1 MKLPHVIA
9 LSIIGM
15 LVTSLSVLVLTSSR
29 GASSAVD
36 LTSNELEPVVELSA
50 TPTPKLTLTLEPV
63 TTASS
68 VVPRTNSTEQAA
80 IERREAFG
88 SLQLTA
94 VDKPCSFFI
103 DGKPIKVENEVPLM
117 VRIGSHK
124 VRCERPNGD
133 AIEKRVEVVEEAINP
148 VFF

>member
-1 MKLPHVIA
+1 MKLPHVVV

-15 LVTSLSVLVLTSSR
+15 LVASLSVLVFTSPRRTSSE
-29 GASSAVD
+29 VD
-36 LTSNELEPVVELSA
+36 LTSNETEPVVELSA
-50 TPTPKLTLTLEPV
+50 SPAPKLTLVLEPV

-68 VVPRTNSTEQAA
+68 IFPRTNSTGQAA
-80 IERREAFG
+80 VEKRGGFG

-94 VDKPCSFFI
+94 TDGPCSFFV
-103 DGKPIKVENEVPLM
+103 DGKPVTNDAPLM
-117 VRIGSHK
+117 VRIGPHK

>member
-1 MKLPHVIA
+1 MKLPHVIV

-15 LVTSLSVLVLTSSR
+15 LVASLSVLVFTSPRRTSSE
-29 GASSAVD
+29 VD
-36 LTSNELEPVVELSA
+36 LTSNETEPVVELSA
-50 TPTPKLTLTLEPV
+50 SPAPKLTLVLEPV

-68 VVPRTNSTEQAA
+68 IVPRTNSTERAA
-80 IERREAFG
+80 VEKRGGFG

-94 VDKPCSFFI
+94 TDGPCSFFV
-103 DGKPIKVENEVPLM
+103 DGKPVANDAPLM